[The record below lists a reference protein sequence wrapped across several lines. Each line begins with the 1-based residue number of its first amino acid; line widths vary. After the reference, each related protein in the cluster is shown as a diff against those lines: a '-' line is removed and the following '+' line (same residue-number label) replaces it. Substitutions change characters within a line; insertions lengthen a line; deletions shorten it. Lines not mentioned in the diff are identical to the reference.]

1 MKMNLRKAWGE
12 GEMAPIIETQ
22 YPFRNKPCNEGK
34 WAMKVITLTQ
44 GRPVERPETCNY
56 DRDLLSTAEM

>member
-1 MKMNLRKAWGE
+1 
-12 GEMAPIIETQ
+12 MAPIIETQ